1 MIVVIFVEFA
11 STEIQIY
18 LQGRISKYSVGYGEI
33 KMIHTVVRYTPSR
46 EIITIIG
53 HFQWG

>member
-1 MIVVIFVEFA
+1 MTVVIFVEFT

-33 KMIHTVVRYTPSR
+33 KMIHTVIRYTSRR
-46 EIITIIG
+46 EIITITR